1 MCIRDSPRTAE
12 VHSTCTHIRDE
23 VECVGHA
30 FEILAFQ
37 TKWRHRS
44 ESDAEKQR
52 FMSCKQFVDRNVAP
66 DSCLPTL
73 NAETF
78 QKGDLTQRRRL
89 VHLVVGYAV
98 RDETARLIVRVLD
111 DDAVADLC
119 ELCSTGQSRGTCPYN
134 PDAASS
140 RFAGCE
146 QADVSEHDIVS
157 GVCLEAPDVDRTFVE
172 IVENTGACAQHLG
185 WTHPGA

>member
-1 MCIRDSPRTAE
+1 MSICLHLVTAPPIHQIDTVGSEHGSLRGRVDCSVASADDSDPRTAE

-66 DSCLPTL
+66 DSCLPNL

-78 QKGDLTQRRRL
+78 QKVDLTQRRRL

-98 RDETARLIVRVLD
+98 RDETARLIVRVVD
-111 DDAVADLC
+111 DDAVA
-119 ELCSTGQSRGTCPYN
+119 E
-134 PDAASS
+134 
-140 RFAGCE
+140 
-146 QADVSEHDIVS
+146 
-157 GVCLEAPDVDRTFVE
+157 
-172 IVENTGACAQHLG
+172 
-185 WTHPGA
+185 